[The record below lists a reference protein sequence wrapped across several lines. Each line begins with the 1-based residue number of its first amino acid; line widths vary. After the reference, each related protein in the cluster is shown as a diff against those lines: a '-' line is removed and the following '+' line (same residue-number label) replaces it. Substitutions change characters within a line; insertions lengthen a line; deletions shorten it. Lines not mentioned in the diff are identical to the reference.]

1 MIKFFCSFQKNK
13 FHEHHMLRI
22 INFASD
28 SEKMKIRL
36 QTSQPTDEEY
46 LMIGLSSSLKDYQL
60 SYYLNKHF
68 QTFFK
73 KMPDIPFYD
82 KHGEIGQFAFY
93 HFYDE
98 DLRMDYYLFANKS
111 SKAMAVSAHPH
122 FEFFVLF
129 KLSSYQIPVNEILKE
144 MRMLPHINAA
154 LQIPLQKLKNL
165 DELLEDLELHLLS
178 ISSAQKK
185 CEARQWLWQKCV
197 AQNKITNFETKLI

>member
-1 MIKFFCSFQKNK
+1 
-13 FHEHHMLRI
+13 
-22 INFASD
+22 
-28 SEKMKIRL
+28 MKIRL
-36 QTSQPTDEEY
+36 QLTQPTDEEY

-73 KMPDIPFYD
+73 KMPDIPFYN
-82 KHGEIGQFAFY
+82 KNGEIGKFAFY

-111 SKAMAVSAHPH
+111 SKNSAVSAYPH

-129 KLSSYQIPVNEILKE
+129 KLSSYQIPVNDILKE
-144 MRMLPHINAA
+144 MRRVPFINAA

-178 ISSAQKK
+178 ISSAKK
-185 CEARQWLWQKCV
+185 KLEARQWLWQKCIT
-197 AQNKITNFETKLI
+197 QNKITNFENKLI

>member
-1 MIKFFCSFQKNK
+1 
-13 FHEHHMLRI
+13 
-22 INFASD
+22 
-28 SEKMKIRL
+28 MKIRL
-36 QTSQPTDEEY
+36 QTTQPTDEEY

-82 KHGEIGQFAFY
+82 KNGEIGQFAFY

-111 SKAMAVSAHPH
+111 SKNTAVSAYPH
-122 FEFFVLF
+122 FEFFVLC

-144 MRMLPHINAA
+144 MRRIPQTNAS
-154 LQIPLQKLKNL
+154 LQIPLQKLKNF

-185 CEARQWLWQKCV
+185 REARQWLWK
-197 AQNKITNFETKLI
+197 QNMTPNNICTFEDKLI